1 MTARTPVAP
10 AYGGARRSANR
21 IRPEPAVPGRAYAP
35 SMNRIDRLYALVE
48 ELRAAGSRGRTARQL
63 AGHFEVSLRTIER
76 DLSALG
82 QAGVPLATKQGR
94 TGGYTLDRSMSL
106 PPLNFTPRE
115 AAAVAVALSRSEHVL
130 FARDARSALQKIVAA
145 MPERALEEARAV
157 AGKVRLLVQ
166 PVPDPDAEIAE
177 TVWRAVRDNHVLRIR
192 YVDVGGLETEREVEP
207 HHIVVGPNGSY
218 LTAWCHLR
226 GDDRVF
232 RMDRVTRAER
242 TPSVIASPR
251 PQPVAAEPVV
261 DGHETKLPASALRPE
276 DLLPTPTQTPTQ
288 TPT

>member
-1 MTARTPVAP
+1 
-10 AYGGARRSANR
+10 
-21 IRPEPAVPGRAYAP
+21 
-35 SMNRIDRLYALVE
+35 MNRIERLYALVE

-63 AGHFEVSLRTIER
+63 AQHFELSVRTIER

-94 TGGYTLDRSMSL
+94 TGGYTLDRSMTL

-130 FARDARSALQKIVAA
+130 FTRDARSALQKIVAA
-145 MPERALEEARAV
+145 MPQRAVEEARAT
-157 AGKVRLLVQ
+157 AEKVRLLVQ

-177 TVWRAVRDNHVLRIR
+177 TIWRAVRDNQVLCIG
-192 YVDVGGLETEREVEP
+192 YIDVGGLETEREVEP
-207 HHIVVGPNGSY
+207 QHVVVGPNGSY

-232 RMDRVTRAER
+232 RMDRITRAEP
-242 TPSVIASPR
+242 TPSPPG
-251 PQPVAAEPVV
+251 PQHVVPDTIV

-276 DLLPTPTQTPTQ
+276 DLLPNTDIGLSRDPATVGVTRRRGG
-288 TPT
+288 

>member
-1 MTARTPVAP
+1 
-10 AYGGARRSANR
+10 
-21 IRPEPAVPGRAYAP
+21 
-35 SMNRIDRLYALVE
+35 MNRIDRLYALVE
-48 ELRAAGSRGRTARQL
+48 ELRAAGPRGRTARQL
-63 AGHFEVSLRTIER
+63 AAHFELSVRTIER

-130 FARDARSALQKIVAA
+130 FAGAARTALQKIVAA
-145 MPERALEEARAV
+145 MPERALEEARAT
-157 AGKVRLLVQ
+157 AEKVRLLVQ
-166 PVPDPDAEIAE
+166 PVPDLDAEITE
-177 TVWRAVRDNHVLRIR
+177 VIWRALHDNHVLRIR

-207 HHIVVGPNGSY
+207 QHVVVGPNGSY

-232 RMDRVTRAER
+232 RMDRITRAER
-242 TPSVIASPR
+242 TASLPR
-251 PQPVAAEPVV
+251 PQRIVVEPVV
-261 DGHETKLPASALRPE
+261 EGHETKLPESTLRPE
-276 DLLPTPTQTPTQ
+276 NLLPNSDTGLSRVPEMVGASRRPGG
-288 TPT
+288 